1 MKNLDEVIVIFGD
14 YNKSIIN
21 ELRNIKNINEDSFD
35 FLKNKNIEIHVE
47 TKEDVYYDAFGFLL
61 DMINLI
67 DPLCDVEDKKQ
78 FKHKCS
84 KMGVKV
90 RKDGQPHFKSL
101 IKFIEINSGIKHI
114 FI

>member
-1 MKNLDEVIVIFGD
+1 MKNVDEVIVILGD
-14 YNKSIIN
+14 YNQSIIN

-47 TKEDVYYDAFGFLL
+47 TKEDAYYDAFEFLL

-67 DPLCDVEDKKQ
+67 DPLCDVEDQQQ
-78 FKHKCS
+78 FKYQCS

-101 IKFIEINSGIKHI
+101 IKFVEINSRMKHI
-114 FI
+114 FM